1 MLEPVEAVVAIVLQ
15 LWEQPGF
22 GASSDIGAGMNTPAF
37 TSPAA
42 GPVVTR
48 FAPSPTGFLH
58 IGGARTALFNWLY
71 ARHHHG
77 RFLLRI
83 EDTDRARSTQAA
95 IDAILDGMR
104 WLGLDWD
111 GDAIFQFARAD
122 RHAEV
127 AHRMLAAGHAYKCF
141 ATAEELAE
149 LRAAQ
154 QAAKQPMR
162 YDGRWRD
169 RDPAEGGGRPF
180 VVRLK
185 APREGATTIADRVQG
200 DVTVQNAEL
209 DDLVL
214 LRSDGTP
221 TYMLAV
227 VVDDHDMG
235 VTHVIRGDD
244 HLNNAFRQLPIIR
257 AMDAIEGGWPEP
269 VYAHVPMIHGS
280 DGGKLS
286 KRHGAVGVEAYRDE
300 LGILPEALD
309 NYLLRLGWGHGDE
322 EIISRDQAVAWFGLE
337 SVGKSPSRF
346 DLKKLE
352 NLNGH
357 YIRLADDARLADLVA
372 GRMGID
378 RQEDRDLLRRAMP
391 ALKARAANLNEL
403 ASGAA
408 FLFAVRPIG
417 LDGDAAALLD
427 GDAPQLL
434 QRLHTALD
442 ALDGWDTEGLE
453 DAVRQVAEAAGVK
466 LGMVAQPLRAA
477 LTGRKTS
484 PGIFDVLE
492 LLGRDESLGRIADRI
507 PASAHS

>member
-1 MLEPVEAVVAIVLQ
+1 MGRAAELAITLIP
-15 LWEQPGF
+15 WEHPRVS
-22 GASSDIGAGMNTPAF
+22 ATETSSSIGT
-37 TSPAA
+37 T
-42 GPVVTR
+42 VVTR

-58 IGGARTALFNWLY
+58 LGGARTALFNWLF
-71 ARHHHG
+71 ARHHGG

-83 EDTDRARSTQAA
+83 EDTDRARSTQPA

-104 WLGLDWD
+104 WLGLDWND
-111 GDAIFQFARAD
+111 DAVFQFERAP

-127 AHRMLAAGHAYKCF
+127 AHEMVANGHAYRCYM
-141 ATAEELAE
+141 TAEELAAQ
-149 LRAAQ
+149 RAEAE
-154 QAAKQPMR
+154 AAKRPLR
-162 YDGRWRD
+162 VRSPWRD
-169 RDPAEGGGRPF
+169 RDPAEAPGGQPY

-185 APREGATTIADRVQG
+185 APREGATTIDDQVQG
-200 DVTVQNAEL
+200 AVTVQNVEL
-209 DDLVL
+209 DDLIL

-257 AMDAIEGGWPEP
+257 AMGWPEP

-309 NYLLRLGWGHGDE
+309 NYLLRLGWGHGDAE
-322 EIISRDQAVAWFGLE
+322 TISRDEAVSWFDLAA
-337 SVGKSPSRF
+337 VGKSPSRF

-357 YIRLADDARLADLVA
+357 YIREADDARLAGLV
-372 GRMGID
+372 GDRMGLSD
-378 RQEDRDLLRRAMP
+378 LAERDLLARAMP
-391 ALKARAANLNEL
+391 VLKVRAANLNEL
-403 ASGAA
+403 AEGAR
-408 FLFAVRPIG
+408 FLFARRP
-417 LDGDAAALLD
+417 LDLDEAAAGLL
-427 GDAPQLL
+427 GGEAPALL
-434 QRLHTALD
+434 AATHTALD
-442 ALDGWDTEGLE
+442 AAPAWDTEALE
-453 DAVRQVAEAAGVK
+453 GAVRRVAEERSVK
-466 LGMVAQPLRAA
+466 LGQIAQPLRAA

-484 PGIFDVLE
+484 PGIFDVLV
-492 LLGRDESLGRIADRI
+492 LLGREESLARMADRL
-507 PASAHS
+507 AA